1 MVKNRSSLIELMTK
15 PIKILIL
22 GASNDQ
28 IKLIKMAKQ
37 LGYYVVD
44 CDFTLTNPG
53 LPFVDKHYQ
62 INYLDKDKVLKIAI
76 SEQVDG
82 IISNSEQAM
91 PIVAYVSE

>member
-1 MVKNRSSLIELMTK
+1 MVKNRSNLIELMTK

-44 CDFTLTNPG
+44 C
-53 LPFVDKHYQ
+53 
-62 INYLDKDKVLKIAI
+62 VLL
-76 SEQVDG
+76 
-82 IISNSEQAM
+82 
-91 PIVAYVSE
+91 

>member
-1 MVKNRSSLIELMTK
+1 MVKNRSNLIELMTK

-44 CDFTLTNPG
+44 CDFTLTNP
-53 LPFVDKHYQ
+53 
-62 INYLDKDKVLKIAI
+62 
-76 SEQVDG
+76 
-82 IISNSEQAM
+82 
-91 PIVAYVSE
+91 